1 MSDIYARAKAFLK
14 QEVGLVQ
21 ETILEEFRR
30 RTPGYEGSHQIG
42 EEAVDHEHFSY
53 GSLGGQT
60 PTEGYAEKLVNSWEF
75 IDNPMDAKS
84 VGAVVNTHPAAAL
97 VEYGY
102 FKNGRH
108 VHEGGH
114 RMIASAIKA
123 GGVTQLY
130 AIAAQKTLI
139 AVLNT
144 SDLKARAKLT
154 RDVRGGVL
162 KKKDGMNIYWRKGRI
177 HVKGAVGRG
186 FTSEGITRLTNKFA
200 DAVVESLN
208 P

>member
-14 QEVGLVQ
+14 Q
-21 ETILEEFRR
+21 
-30 RTPGYEGSHQIG
+30 
-42 EEAVDHEHFSY
+42 
-53 GSLGGQT
+53 
-60 PTEGYAEKLVNSWEF
+60 
-75 IDNPMDAKS
+75 
-84 VGAVVNTHPAAAL
+84 
-97 VEYGY
+97 
-102 FKNGRH
+102 
-108 VHEGGH
+108 EGGH

-208 P
+208 Q